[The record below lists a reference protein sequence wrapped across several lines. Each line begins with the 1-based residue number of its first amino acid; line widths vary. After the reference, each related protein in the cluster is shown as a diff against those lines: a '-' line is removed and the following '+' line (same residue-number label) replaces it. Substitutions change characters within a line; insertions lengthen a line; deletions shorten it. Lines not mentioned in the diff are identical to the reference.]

1 MNQKVN
7 VQTEINSLSVN
18 LRQKNKRTNED
29 YPGLTVAV
37 CQNTLVPALDAGPQ
51 KNKPYQSVVYTVGFN
66 AIPRQAREQGRFDI
80 SPKESL
86 RQGGLLY
93 KTHFLDSKDI
103 RNKTNVNPLF

>member
-66 AIPRQAREQGRFDI
+66 AIPRQAREQDRLR
-80 SPKESL
+80 SL
-86 RQGGLLY
+86 LTFNYLGGLIV
-93 KTHFLDSKDI
+93 KNAFFSIKRHPKP
-103 RNKTNVNPLF
+103 NKC

>member
-51 KNKPYQSVVYTVGFN
+51 KNRPYQSVVYTVGFN
-66 AIPRQAREQGRFDI
+66 AILRQAQEQGSFGLTRYFLGGGT
-80 SPKESL
+80 SFTFLEYLSL
-86 RQGGLLY
+86 L
-93 KTHFLDSKDI
+93 
-103 RNKTNVNPLF
+103 

>member
-37 CQNTLVPALDAGPQ
+37 CQNTLVPALDARPQ
-51 KNKPYQSVVYTVGFN
+51 KNRPYQSVVYTVDFN
-66 AIPRQAREQGRFDI
+66 AILRQAREQGTLYCSHTLTNKGLYILEMHSRA
-80 SPKESL
+80 SL
-86 RQGGLLY
+86 HPNTQKYHTAGL
-93 KTHFLDSKDI
+93 
-103 RNKTNVNPLF
+103 

>member
-51 KNKPYQSVVYTVGFN
+51 KNRPYQSVVYTVGFN
-66 AIPRQAREQGRFDI
+66 AIPRQAREQDRLR
-80 SPKESL
+80 SL
-86 RQGGLLY
+86 LTFNYLGGLIV
-93 KTHFLDSKDI
+93 KNAFFKPKRHPKQ
-103 RNKTNVNPLF
+103 NKC

>member
-37 CQNTLVPALDAGPQ
+37 CQNTLVFALDAGPQ
-51 KNKPYQSVVYTVGFN
+51 KN
-66 AIPRQAREQGRFDI
+66 RF
-80 SPKESL
+80 
-86 RQGGLLY
+86 
-93 KTHFLDSKDI
+93 
-103 RNKTNVNPLF
+103 

>member
-51 KNKPYQSVVYTVGFN
+51 KNRPYQSVVYTVGFN
-66 AIPRQAREQGRFDI
+66 AIPRQAREQGSFVLPPYTD
-80 SPKESL
+80 K
-86 RQGGLLY
+86 
-93 KTHFLDSKDI
+93 
-103 RNKTNVNPLF
+103 